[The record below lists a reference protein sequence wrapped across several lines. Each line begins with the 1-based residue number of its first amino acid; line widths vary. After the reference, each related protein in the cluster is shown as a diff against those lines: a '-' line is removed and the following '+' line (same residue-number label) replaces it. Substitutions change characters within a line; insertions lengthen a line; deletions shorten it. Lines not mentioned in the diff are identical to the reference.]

1 MVNGRIA
8 IIGAGPSGAI
18 ALETFLAEGFSDV
31 VVFER
36 HRVVGGTWNL
46 DEHLG
51 FGNEL
56 PIPGNDLD
64 ESNAEAV
71 SIPPK
76 ILDGTSNRERA
87 PKISR
92 KRPNHSASSLYPQ
105 VETNVLADL
114 MAFSK
119 KSLPNDYLKTSLEKY
134 EIEDTFRSHKT
145 IRSYVHQ
152 FFDDRM
158 HLVQLN
164 TNVEKA
170 WQPDG
175 PGGKWKLILSRASE
189 DYVEFFTEY
198 FDFLYVANGRFS
210 VPNIP
215 SIEGLREAINILPT
229 GSIIHSKVFR
239 DPSEYRDKTVA
250 FVGSGFSNIDLVHLT
265 QNAGAKLP
273 IHLSLR
279 SVLQVAVPG
288 FAQPWIQTH
297 PRVKSIQATNKS
309 SKLTL
314 VFEDETTLS
323 DVDVLIL
330 GTGYKYSYPFLDDYV
345 KRFGGG
351 LTGNGGRRSKNLFWS
366 TWWKFDAS
374 LAVSSSITD
383 SVFWAFLERQS
394 RATAGVWKKP
404 RNTWPTLDEAEAWE
418 EKRLS
423 KGLKDFHM
431 WWPHFDELFTA
442 LAYHGEHDPGD
453 VTRYL
458 PLMNR
463 GFEIKGRYWKKLADE
478 WLEANPKDVETYNK
492 TLQFLENRIIT
503 KIGL

>member
-1 MVNGRIA
+1 MTEGRVA

-36 HRVVGGTWNL
+36 QRVVGGTWNL

-51 FGNEL
+51 FKNES
-56 PIPGNDLD
+56 PIIGTDPDENND
-64 ESNAEAV
+64 EAV
-71 SIPPK
+71 SIPLK
-76 ILDGTSNRERA
+76 ILDGTSNRERVTTFS
-87 PKISR
+87 K
-92 KRPNHSASSLYPQ
+92 KRSNHCASSLYPQ
-105 VETNVLADL
+105 VETNVLAEL
-114 MAFSK
+114 MAFSNK
-119 KSLPNDYLKTSLEKY
+119 ALPNDYLKTSLEKY
-134 EIEDTFRSHKT
+134 EIEDTFRSHET
-145 IRSYVHQ
+145 IRNYVSQ
-152 FFDDRM
+152 LFTDRM

-189 DYVEFFTEY
+189 KYVEYFTEY

-215 SIEGLREAINILPT
+215 SIEGLKEAVSILPK
-229 GSIIHSKVFR
+229 GSVIHTKEFR

-288 FAQPWIQTH
+288 FAQPWIQAH
-297 PRVKSIQATNKS
+297 PQVKSIKATNKG

-314 VFEDETTLS
+314 VFADETELS

-351 LTGNGGRRSKNLFWS
+351 LTDNGGRRSKNLFWS

-394 RATAGVWKKP
+394 QATAGVWKKP
-404 RNTWPTLDEAEAWE
+404 RKTWPTLEEAEAWE
-418 EKRLS
+418 EARLS

-431 WWPHFDELFTA
+431 WWPYFDELFTA
-442 LAYHGEHDPGD
+442 LAQHGNHDPGD
-453 VTRYL
+453 VDRYL
-458 PLMNR
+458 PLMNK
-463 GFEIKGRYWKKLADE
+463 GFEIKGRYWKKLADD
-478 WLEANPKDVETYNK
+478 WLETHPDDAETYNK
-492 TLQFLENRIIT
+492 TLGFLENRIIT